1 VRDRVLT
8 LEQMHFADEVA
19 PPRGIVPSKLPSVS
33 GRELEL
39 ATGLIA
45 SLAGDW
51 KPAKY
56 KDTYT
61 DALTAVIKRKQKGE
75 DVHIVPAEEEEAP
88 TDLMEAL
95 RASMDAV
102 QKSRARRPATRP
114 KARRRTT
121 AKAR

>member
-1 VRDRVLT
+1 
-8 LEQMHFADEVA
+8 
-19 PPRGIVPSKLPSVS
+19 
-33 GRELEL
+33 
-39 ATGLIA
+39 
-45 SLAGDW
+45 
-51 KPAKY
+51 
-56 KDTYT
+56 
-61 DALTAVIKRKQKGE
+61 VIKRKQKGE